1 MTRLRV
7 RITLVLIR
15 SAKAFALIA
24 LCLMSAAIPRLRVR
38 LTRVSIRCTKT
49 FVIIALYLVGAIAW
63 ADEPPRTQVR
73 AHLEPS
79 GTIVAGGEVKLVVD
93 VLTTTYFVEAP
104 GWPQFTIP
112 DAVVSLPD
120 ENATNLSE
128 TIDGV
133 RWFGVSRS
141 YRIAPQ
147 ASKTFD
153 VPAISIP
160 VHPGG
165 IDTPVVLT
173 TSPLKFTATLPPGA
187 EGMRTFFATSALS
200 ATQTLAPDSRKVHV
214 GDTLTRTVVQRA
226 SGTQAML
233 LPPVVYA
240 EVAGTRLN
248 VEPGSTHDVTDD
260 RAGLVACERTDHAGY
275 VVQQSGHLTLP
286 PITIDWWNTQ
296 THQRE
301 SIVLPALTLSVT
313 AAAERPVFEIPVQ
326 GLAGGLQHRILV
338 IDRSDIAIGVGVIV
352 ALIAMAWLWPRLV
365 VVARRLK
372 HAAQVRRARY
382 AQSDAHAW
390 MALRAALRHGSLA
403 QIIPALYVWLDRHAA
418 HGSPARIENLLAKA
432 EAEDAHEHND
442 KADTQTLMK
451 IGASIQMHYAPND
464 HVADPTGSRG
474 DWVTALARVRHTRQ
488 KGKKADSALPP
499 LNPF

>member
-1 MTRLRV
+1 MGTV
-7 RITLVLIR
+7 V
-15 SAKAFALIA
+15 
-24 LCLMSAAIPRLRVR
+24 
-38 LTRVSIRCTKT
+38 
-49 FVIIALYLVGAIAW
+49 W

-73 AHLEPS
+73 THIEPS
-79 GTIVAGGEVKLVVD
+79 GTVVAGGEVKLVID

-104 GWPQFTIP
+104 DWPQFTIP

-200 ATQTLAPDSRKVHV
+200 ATQTFAPDSRKIHV

-240 EVAGTRLN
+240 EVAGTRLH
-248 VEPGSTHDVTDD
+248 VEPGSTHDITDD
-260 RAGLVACERTDHAGY
+260 RAGLVAGERTDHASY

-296 THQRE
+296 TRKRE
-301 SIVLPALTLSVT
+301 SIVLPALTLSVS
-313 AAAERPVFEIPVQ
+313 AADERPVFDIPTEA
-326 GLAGGLQHRILV
+326 LAGGLRHRILMV
-338 IDRSDIAIGVGVIV
+338 DRSDIAIGVCVIV

-365 VVARRLK
+365 VAARRLK

-390 MALRAALRHGSLA
+390 FALRAALRNGTLA

-418 HGSPARIENLLAKA
+418 PTSPARIEDLLAEA

-442 KADTQTLMK
+442 KADTQALMK
-451 IGASIQMHYAPND
+451 IGASIQMHYASTD
-464 HVADPTGSRG
+464 HRADPPGSRR
-474 DWVTALARVRHTRQ
+474 DWVSTLGRVRHIRQ

-499 LNPF
+499 MNPF